1 MELFI
6 FFWVM
11 SLILAYNLGARSIK
25 RITKRPKHAH
35 SDNGAPVTPKPNIIP
50 KPSFPLPRIIKE
62 DLF

>member
-1 MELFI
+1 
-6 FFWVM
+6 M